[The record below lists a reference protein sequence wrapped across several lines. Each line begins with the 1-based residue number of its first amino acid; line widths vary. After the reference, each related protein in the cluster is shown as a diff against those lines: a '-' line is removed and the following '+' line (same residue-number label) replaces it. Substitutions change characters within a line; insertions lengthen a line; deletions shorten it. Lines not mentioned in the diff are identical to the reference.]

1 METGDVLGLSGQ
13 PAADASVRPAGAADA
28 DAVGAVQSRAWRA
41 QYADLVGAPALAD
54 LTPQALAAAW
64 HPALASPP
72 SPRHA
77 VLVAAAGSTVVG
89 FVAVAPADDEGADA
103 ADGEIVALV
112 VDPLHQRA
120 GHGSRL
126 LSAAAATLRETGS
139 LRVSVWVPVRDAAL
153 RDFYL
158 SAGLVVDGARRTL
171 QGADGGRVQE
181 QRLSAVLGDP

>member
-1 METGDVLGLSGQ
+1 VETGDVLGLSGQ